1 MATRSTIKDWF
12 VNHSEPLKV
21 AVHKFDH
28 AFSLDASDCGEI
40 CDVEES
46 FRTLDDT
53 SILSLP
59 VTPVQWH
66 SVSQT
71 ALTWSM
77 LVDVGCQGRSLR
89 LFSVFLHRYTFVN
102 YEYD

>member
-1 MATRSTIKDWF
+1 MAMRSTIKDWF

-77 LVDVGCQGRSLR
+77 LVNVGCHKVR
-89 LFSVFLHRYTFVN
+89 
-102 YEYD
+102 

>member
-28 AFSLDASDCGEI
+28 AFSMDASDCVAP

-53 SILSLP
+53 SVLSLP
-59 VTPVQWH
+59 VTTVQWH
-66 SVSQT
+66 SVSQN

-77 LVDVGCQGRSLR
+77 LVNVGCHKVR
-89 LFSVFLHRYTFVN
+89 
-102 YEYD
+102 